1 MKKIISLLLTLIMVF
16 SLATVAAADEN
27 VAGDKEK
34 TPTYVTTVNL
44 AKVYKLS
51 EKTQITDGN
60 VSYAKSPTETFKF
73 TIEKVSAEET
83 GLNADGEEIT
93 FENMPMFAPVNNDGK
108 CEVNISF
115 AENAA
120 TLNGAT
126 NSETLTL
133 PTYDA
138 VGVYTYKITELPSD
152 TAGLSIDSNVLYLKV
167 TVVEDN
173 GKKYVAALRY
183 ADAVTGSKE
192 ESITNTYAAGALDVT
207 KTVTGNLGDKKQP
220 FHFTATFSAPENK
233 VVKSTITYTVA
244 GVPQNA
250 PTFTTNGVCTVE
262 FNLAHGETASFKNLP
277 EGVTYTVTEA
287 DFDGYTTTKTGDTGT
302 IADGETSTAA
312 FTNTKNTNVDT
323 GISLDSAP
331 YFLMLAVAVFGMV
344 ALVSKKRY
352 EF

>member
-27 VAGDKEK
+27 VAGKEEK
-34 TPTYVTTVNL
+34 TLTYVDTVDL

-51 EKTQITDGN
+51 GQTATNDGN
-60 VSYAKSPTETFKF
+60 VSYAKSPAETFKF

-83 GLNADGEEIT
+83 GLNAAGEEIT
-93 FENMPMFAPVNNDGK
+93 LENMPMFTPVNNDGK
-108 CEVNISF
+108 CEVSISF
-115 AENAA
+115 AEDEA
-120 TLNGAT
+120 TLNGDT

-173 GKKYVAALRY
+173 GKKYVAALHY

-220 FHFTATFSAPENK
+220 FHFTATFNAPENK

-244 GVPQNA
+244 GETQDA
-250 PTFTTNGVCTVE
+250 PTFTNGVCTVE

-287 DFDGYTTTKTGDTGT
+287 AFDNYTTTKTGDTGT
-302 IADGETSTAA
+302 IADGVTSTAA
-312 FTNTKNTNVDT
+312 FTNNKSADVDT

>member
-27 VAGDKEK
+27 VAGEEEK
-34 TPTYVTTVNL
+34 TLTYVTTVDL

-51 EKTQITDGN
+51 EKTETTDGT
-60 VSYAKSPTETFKF
+60 VSYAKSPAETFKF

-83 GLNADGEEIT
+83 GLNAAGEEIT
-93 FENMPMFAPVNNDGK
+93 VNNMPMFEDAGV
-108 CEVNISF
+108 EISF
-115 AENAA
+115 VENEA
-120 TLNGAT
+120 TVGGDKNTTKLN
-126 NSETLTL
+126 L

-138 VGVYTYKITELPSD
+138 VGIYTYKITEQASD

-173 GKKYVAALRY
+173 GKKYVAALHY
-183 ADAVTGSKE
+183 ANADTGSKE
-192 ESITNTYAAGALDVT
+192 ESITNTYAAGALNVT
-207 KTVTGNLGDKKQP
+207 KTVTGNLGDLQQD
-220 FHFTATFSAPENK
+220 FHFTATFNAPENK

-244 GVPQNA
+244 GEAQDA
-250 PTFTTNGVCTVE
+250 PTFTNGVCTVD

-277 EGVTYTVTEA
+277 EGVTYTVTETA
-287 DFDGYTTTKTGDTGT
+287 FEGYTTTKTGDTGT
-302 IADGETSTAA
+302 IADGVTSTAA
-312 FTNTKNTNVDT
+312 FTNTKETNVDT